1 MICKNRKEFY
11 ELAGISKANMAT
23 YIARGVIVANA
34 GGKFDT
40 DDPINKH
47 FLDNRKSKGL
57 TPGSV
62 KMVPEKH
69 AAVVEPVVERVP
81 LTAKTKKAVNTATVS
96 KFDLELKKIEAELEK
111 KYVDTDLARQK
122 LATIM
127 GGNIPI
133 ELVKEIIAQ
142 LSKSLLNNYK
152 SYSDQLIT
160 QLCHENRIS
169 DADRAKMLTKNLSG
183 LNAIHS
189 KAVED
194 ARVQMRNATK
204 KTRNSIA
211 IETETDE

>member
-11 ELAGISKANMAT
+11 ELAGITKANMAT
-23 YIARGVIVANA
+23 YVKRGTVVANDK
-34 GGKFDT
+34 GEFDT
-40 DDPINKH
+40 DHPINKH

-57 TPGSV
+57 APGSV
-62 KMVPEKH
+62 KTAPEKPT
-69 AAVVEPVVERVP
+69 AVIESVLERVP
-81 LTAKTKKAVNTATVS
+81 LTAKTKKAVNAATAS
-96 KFDLELKKIEAELEK
+96 KFELELKKIEAELEK

-160 QLCHENRIS
+160 QLCHENRVS

-211 IETETDE
+211 VETETDE